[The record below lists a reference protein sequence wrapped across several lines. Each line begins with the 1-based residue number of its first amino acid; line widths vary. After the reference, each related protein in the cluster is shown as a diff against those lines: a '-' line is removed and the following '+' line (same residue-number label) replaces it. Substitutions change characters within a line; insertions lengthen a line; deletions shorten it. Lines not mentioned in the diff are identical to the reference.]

1 MDFSY
6 TVVGDNVRID
16 KVRGARKEVV
26 IPERAEGHLV
36 TELGEYVLAGSE
48 VEEIWLPAGL
58 RKIGAYGF
66 YNCEKLRRI
75 HCSSRAADLGTGL
88 FAGAGSVNF
97 LDICVFEGE
106 KSCLKELLSELRQT
120 LRVRICPWRG
130 GEGVRSG
137 SFGGGGEAR
146 LIFPEYYEESVENT
160 PARILYIETHGCG
173 HRYRYCFSGTEFQ
186 YQKYDELFPHAK
198 VQERE
203 GLVTEMALGRLQY
216 PLGLTEKYR
225 GMYRDYVAGHW
236 RTAARLMIGAGSREM
251 DGSILEPGGIPW
263 LTEEILGLGQDK
275 EGEREAGEKLQ
286 EMVRMAQEA
295 GNTEAVAWLMD
306 FRHRKVLP
314 GKRRFEL

>member
-120 LRVRICPWRG
+120 SD
-130 GEGVRSG
+130 E
-137 SFGGGGEAR
+137 
-146 LIFPEYYEESVENT
+146 
-160 PARILYIETHGCG
+160 CG
-173 HRYRYCFSGTEFQ
+173 QRC
-186 YQKYDELFPHAK
+186 
-198 VQERE
+198 
-203 GLVTEMALGRLQY
+203 GRL
-216 PLGLTEKYR
+216 
-225 GMYRDYVAGHW
+225 
-236 RTAARLMIGAGSREM
+236 
-251 DGSILEPGGIPW
+251 PGYIP
-263 LTEEILGLGQDK
+263 
-275 EGEREAGEKLQ
+275 
-286 EMVRMAQEA
+286 
-295 GNTEAVAWLMD
+295 
-306 FRHRKVLP
+306 
-314 GKRRFEL
+314 